1 MADWTPQSR
10 AEEILFKTIN
20 GEPYDGLPQ
29 SRIEEL
35 LLELK
40 EVIEEGGGG
49 GGGTDNYNSL
59 KNLPQINGT
68 TLKGNKT
75 ASDLGLPSVAANP
88 TGEAVGELTSIDIN
102 GSKYSIPESS
112 EYEETTVWTGSKD
125 MLTSFTVNITDPYT
139 DYDALRF
146 EYESGNASHNFTT
159 HYEKLISKDTL
170 ATPEWFSLS
179 DFYLANGAG
188 VNTVGKFTDTTNLSV
203 KLNSVNWFTSCTLT
217 KIVGIK
223 YGNGVSGGDDELTTA
238 QMSALIALLD

>member
-10 AEEILFKTIN
+10 SEEILFKTIN

-40 EVIEEGGGG
+40 EVIEQGGGG
-49 GGGTDNYNSL
+49 GGGTDNYNLL

-75 ASDLGLPSVAANP
+75 AADLGLPSVAANP

-102 GSKYSIPESS
+102 GSKYSIPGGGGA
-112 EYEETTVWTGSKD
+112 YTTTV
-125 MLTSFTVNITDPYT
+125 LFT
-139 DYDALRF
+139 
-146 EYESGNASHNFTT
+146 
-159 HYEKLISKDTL
+159 
-170 ATPEWFSLS
+170 
-179 DFYLANGAG
+179 NGASG
-188 VNTVGKFTDTTNLSV
+188 DTTFQLSSAYTNFDAIAIYYSHFDGQDQYEDV
-203 KLNSVNWFTSCTLT
+203 RIYPTTFLNSVSSTDEVLGFTNDAWYYYFSVYSTT
-217 KIVGIK
+217 EFRYVKSNAGYITDIIGIK
-223 YGNGVSGGDDELTTA
+223 YGSSSGGGGDDELTTA

>member
-40 EVIEEGGGG
+40 DVIESGG
-49 GGGTDNYNSL
+49 GGGTDNYNLL

-75 ASDLGLPSVAANP
+75 SADLGLVD
-88 TGEAVGELTSIDIN
+88 E
-102 GSKYSIPESS
+102 
-112 EYEETTVWTGSKD
+112 
-125 MLTSFTVNITDPYT
+125 
-139 DYDALRF
+139 
-146 EYESGNASHNFTT
+146 
-159 HYEKLISKDTL
+159 
-170 ATPEWFSLS
+170 
-179 DFYLANGAG
+179 
-188 VNTVGKFTDTTNLSV
+188 
-203 KLNSVNWFTSCTLT
+203 
-217 KIVGIK
+217 
-223 YGNGVSGGDDELTTA
+223 DDELTTA